1 AVSIVC
7 RNEAVGGNRMKRLI
21 LRVSVTAIIL
31 SGLAAG
37 ASLFTQS
44 DIQFSEK
51 PVGTDIQ
58 IAERPVGT

>member
-1 AVSIVC
+1 
-7 RNEAVGGNRMKRLI
+7 MKRLI

-37 ASLFTQS
+37 ASLFTHS

-51 PVGTDIQ
+51 PVETDIQ

>member
-1 AVSIVC
+1 
-7 RNEAVGGNRMKRLI
+7 MKRLI
-21 LRVSVTAIIL
+21 LRVSVIAIIL

-44 DIQFSEK
+44 DFHFSEK

>member
-1 AVSIVC
+1 
-7 RNEAVGGNRMKRLI
+7 MKRLI

-37 ASLFTQS
+37 ASLFTTS

-51 PVGTDIQ
+51 PDGTAMKN
-58 IAERPVGT
+58 AEGPVGT

>member
-1 AVSIVC
+1 
-7 RNEAVGGNRMKRLI
+7 MKRLI

-31 SGLAAG
+31 SGLATG
-37 ASLFTQS
+37 ASLFTKS
-44 DIQFSEK
+44 NIQFSEK